1 MHRFGLK
8 HPLALQPEET
18 YTIEVQMDG
27 GSYVVGTGSKTTLEG
42 PKGVVFTLLK
52 SPDGKVD
59 PENGPIA
66 ALVYSLPDTSLNPL
80 DMYLSVV
87 QGILTIT
94 TSYLEKAL
102 SDGLSSGQTQREM
115 CQVISQMGDAGVTV

>member
-1 MHRFGLK
+1 MHRLNLK
-8 HPLALQPEET
+8 QPLALQPEET

-42 PKGVVFTLLK
+42 SKGVVFTLLK
-52 SPDGKVD
+52 SQELKVD

-66 ALVYSLPDTSLNPL
+66 SLVYSLPDSSLNPL
-80 DMYLSVV
+80 EMYLSVV
-87 QGILTIT
+87 QSVLNIT

-102 SDGLSSGQTQREM
+102 SEGLSSGQWQCERCEVM
-115 CQVISQMGDAGVTV
+115 

>member
-1 MHRFGLK
+1 
-8 HPLALQPEET
+8 
-18 YTIEVQMDG
+18 MDG

-59 PENGPIA
+59 PENGIIA
-66 ALVYSLPDTSLNPL
+66 SLVYSMPDSSLNPL
-80 DMYLSVV
+80 EMYLSVV
-87 QGILTIT
+87 QSILNIT

-102 SDGLSSGQTQREM
+102 SEGLSSGQ
-115 CQVISQMGDAGVTV
+115 SQCERCGEVLV

>member
-1 MHRFGLK
+1 LHRFNLK

-18 YTIEVQMDG
+18 YTIELQMDG

-42 PKGVVFTLLK
+42 PKEVTFTLLK

-66 ALVYSLPDTSLNPL
+66 ALVYSLPDSTLNPL
-80 DMYLSVV
+80 EMYLSVV
-87 QGILTIT
+87 QSILTIT
-94 TSYLEKAL
+94 TSYLERAL
-102 SDGLSSGQTQREM
+102 SEGLPSGQ
-115 CQVISQMGDAGVTV
+115 SQCEGCEAN